1 MKISGYNKVI
11 EIFNNTEIKQTRS
24 LKDSKSNI
32 SKFKTNDEITLSPK
46 INELHKFDELTKSF
60 SDIRKEKVE
69 NIKSKLES
77 GDYSVSGKT
86 VAKSIIDLVG

>member
-1 MKISGYNKVI
+1 MKISGYNKI
-11 EIFNNTEIKQTRS
+11 FEIFNKTEIKQTRS
-24 LKDSKSNI
+24 PKDSKSNVT
-32 SKFKTNDEITLSPK
+32 KFKTNDEITLSPK
-46 INELHKFDELTKSF
+46 ITELQKFDELTKSF
-60 SDIRKEKVE
+60 SDIRKEEVE